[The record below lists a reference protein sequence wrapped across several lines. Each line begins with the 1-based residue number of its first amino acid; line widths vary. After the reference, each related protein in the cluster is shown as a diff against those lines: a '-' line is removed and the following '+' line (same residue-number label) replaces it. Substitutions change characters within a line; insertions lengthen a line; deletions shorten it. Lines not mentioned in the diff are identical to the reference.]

1 VLSTKGEIG
10 KTILKLSIVQAELT
24 YRRLPNVED
33 ERDPSKAVTWSRHIR
48 DVRFPY
54 SSWSYSSRIWDY
66 AS

>member
-1 VLSTKGEIG
+1 MK
-10 KTILKLSIVQAELT
+10 AELT

-33 ERDPSKAVTWSRHIR
+33 ERDPSKAVTWNRHIR

-66 AS
+66 APQKSIN